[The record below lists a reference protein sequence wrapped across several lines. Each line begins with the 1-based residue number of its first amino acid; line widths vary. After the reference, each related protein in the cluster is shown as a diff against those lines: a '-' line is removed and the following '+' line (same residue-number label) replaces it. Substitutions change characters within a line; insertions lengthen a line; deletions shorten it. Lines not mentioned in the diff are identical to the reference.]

1 MKNSSKIIIALVVII
16 AIVAIV
22 AVIMMNNNGKNEKSS
37 LKISSSED
45 LTKLIEDIYE
55 KKEKP
60 FPSLETTEIDVSDET
75 MVSSVTGL
83 EDGDKLEYLVV
94 SEPMIS
100 SQAYSFVLAKVKS
113 GVNSD
118 SIAKEMFDNINPR
131 KWICVSAEKVCATS
145 SGDVACLIM
154 TNKENTDDIFEG
166 FKEVAGNVGKEY
178 TKDVQEEGL
187 PDDMMFPGIEIPS
200 DLDEPV
206 YSEDEEL
213 DSYEDTDSN
222 VNEGDSEIS
231 TGVLEPDG
239 VSISVE

>member
-178 TKDVQEEGL
+178 TKDVQEEEL
-187 PDDMMFPGIEIPS
+187 PDDMMIPS
-200 DLDEPV
+200 VEVPVDLDEPV